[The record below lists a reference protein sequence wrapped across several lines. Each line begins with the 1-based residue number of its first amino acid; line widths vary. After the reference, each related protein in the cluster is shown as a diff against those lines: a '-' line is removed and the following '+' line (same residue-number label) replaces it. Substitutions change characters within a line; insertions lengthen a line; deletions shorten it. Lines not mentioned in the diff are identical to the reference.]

1 MSATLDD
8 KFDLF
13 PEEEWYEVLI
23 RYGLYVG
30 AAFQILCILAIVV
43 FPPSSSDQAEESQS
57 GAVTNFLSIR
67 FNLKLKKN
75 LLCYQKEKG
84 RIDIYNNKV
93 FKSVNEVTFVETNFE
108 IAKLDKWLRWIV
120 TTK

>member
-23 RYGLYVG
+23 RYGLYIG

-57 GAVTNFLSIR
+57 GAVTNCLSIR
-67 FNLKLKKN
+67 FNLKKKT
-75 LLCYQKEKG
+75 LLFYQKEKG
-84 RIDIYNNKV
+84 RIDIDNNKV
-93 FKSVNEVTFVETNFE
+93 FKSVNEVTVVETNVE
-108 IAKLDKWLRWIV
+108 VAKFDKWLRWIV

>member
-67 FNLKLKKN
+67 FSLKLKNPFMLSKRKRP
-75 LLCYQKEKG
+75 Y
-84 RIDIYNNKV
+84 
-93 FKSVNEVTFVETNFE
+93 
-108 IAKLDKWLRWIV
+108 
-120 TTK
+120 